1 MINLQKTDEGCILVD
16 HKNFPVPASVGK
28 NMVMNKNNDFYVGK
42 YFPQLGDYRAALA
55 AAGLN
60 VTHVFVFY
68 AVLGCLV
75 EVKFE

>member
-1 MINLQKTDEGCILVD
+1 
-16 HKNFPVPASVGK
+16 
-28 NMVMNKNNDFYVGK
+28 MNKNNDFYVGK